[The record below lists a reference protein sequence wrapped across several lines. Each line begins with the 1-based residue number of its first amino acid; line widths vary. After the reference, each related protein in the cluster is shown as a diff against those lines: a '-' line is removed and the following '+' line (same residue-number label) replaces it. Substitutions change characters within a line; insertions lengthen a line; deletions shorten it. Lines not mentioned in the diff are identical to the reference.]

1 MLYGGMNF
9 PIRPI
14 LQEIEEIASL
24 GFDYLELAMDPP
36 RAHFRMIRQQRDEIL
51 KALDRY
57 NMGLICHLP
66 TFVSTAD
73 LTDSL
78 RKTSLDEVL
87 QSLDVAAD
95 LRPLKVVLH
104 PSHIG
109 GLSVLV
115 MDEAKERA
123 WTSLEAT
130 VERADQLGVSLCV
143 ENMFPRSNFLIE
155 PEDFGPVLESFPSL
169 KLTLDTGHAHIGSRG
184 GKRTLEF
191 IERFAHR
198 IGHIHANDNFGKE
211 DNHLPIGAGT
221 IDFPKV
227 VKLLKERGYDNTI
240 TLEVF
245 SRDRDYLKIS
255 RDKLA
260 AMFASP

>member
-9 PIRPI
+9 PIRPV

-36 RAHFRMIRQQRDEIL
+36 RAHFRTIHQQKDEIL

-57 NMGLICHLP
+57 GMGLICHLP

-78 RKTSLDEVL
+78 RETSLDEVL
-87 QSLDVAAD
+87 RSLEVAAD

-109 GLSVLV
+109 GLNVFV
-115 MDEAKERA
+115 MDQAKERA
-123 WTSLEAT
+123 RRSLETT
-130 VERADQLGVSLCV
+130 VKRADQLGLSLCV

-155 PEDFGPVLESFPSL
+155 PEDFAPILESLPSL
-169 KLTLDTGHAHIGSRG
+169 KLTLDTGHAHIESKGS
-184 GKRTLEF
+184 KRTLAF
-191 IERFAHR
+191 IKRLGHR

-211 DNHLPIGAGT
+211 DNHLPIGVGN
-221 IDFPKV
+221 IDFPKLT
-227 VKLLKERGYDNTI
+227 KGLKEIGYDGTI

-245 SRDRDYLKIS
+245 SRDRDFLKMS

>member
-36 RAHFRMIRQQRDEIL
+36 RAHFGMIQQQRDEIL

-57 NMGLICHLP
+57 SMGLICHLP

-115 MDEAKERA
+115 MDQAKERA
-123 WTSLEAT
+123 WRSLEAT

-143 ENMFPRSNFLIE
+143 ENMFPRFNFLIE

-245 SRDRDYLKIS
+245 SPDRDYLKIS

-260 AMFASP
+260 ALFASP